1 MENKQTAVDLLIKRC
16 NDSLEKEP
24 IDCTQQEV
32 GYSKAL
38 VHFIILLKEAKQM
51 EKEQI
56 IDAYNYGYLDY
67 QILAHDNAE
76 EYYEQNFGH

>member
-1 MENKQTAVDLLIKRC
+1 MKNKQTAVQWLIEEIGEYFPHEIGGIHFMI
-16 NDSLEKEP
+16 EK
-24 IDCTQQEV
+24 
-32 GYSKAL
+32 
-38 VHFIILLKEAKQM
+38 AKQM

-76 EYYEQNFGH
+76 EYYEQKFGH